1 MFFRIHCLQN
11 TAPSFSLFC
20 LMNWAEYSDG
30 SIVFR
35 FGHVTE
41 MEKNVVRLEGGKIGG
56 AGTNEAASESL
67 LSEESKRIASL
78 EVLQED
84 QQATKLCGDGVNEA
98 APQSLLKED
107 TTSVVAVEKVGPV
120 NTLELGQRAGSDSV
134 KELTVD
140 SQEIVNSESVVKET
154 GDHHVLAEH
163 EELPDSSEH
172 TQFGLPRSDSF
183 DPEISPN
190 YINEM
195 FHVPFAE
202 PDPDGT
208 VNLGNNSII
217 RTESDG
223 SFTQNINADSFV
235 EKAID
240 LEDSPQA
247 DALEED
253 DYAGPSDP
261 EKAIRLEE
269 ESLERTSD
277 EDSEAANLE
286 ELRQANALDDCI
298 KAAKNKD
305 ISSTRTKERDI
316 TLSSSGADFEVTAYS
331 YNTSQEQSK
340 ENIEVGLSDLPPA
353 LVDNEPKVETST
365 VYFTN
370 EDSKETASSLA
381 FTLL

>member
-1 MFFRIHCLQN
+1 
-11 TAPSFSLFC
+11 
-20 LMNWAEYSDG
+20 MNWAEYTDG

-35 FGHVTE
+35 FGHVAE

-56 AGTNEAASESL
+56 AGTSEAAPVSL

-84 QQATKLCGDGVNEA
+84 QQATKLCGDGVNEVA
-98 APQSLLKED
+98 LQSLLRED
-107 TTSVVAVEKVGPV
+107 TNSVVVVEKVGPV
-120 NTLELGQRAGSDSV
+120 NTLELGQKAGSDSV

-140 SQEIVNSESVVKET
+140 SQEIVNAESVVKET

-163 EELPDSSEH
+163 EELHDSSEH
-172 TQFGLPRSDSF
+172 TQFGLLRSDSF

-195 FHVPFAE
+195 SHVPFAE
-202 PDPDGT
+202 PDLDGT

-269 ESLERTSD
+269 ESLEGTSD

-286 ELRQANALDDCI
+286 ELRQANALDDCV

-305 ISSTRTKERDI
+305 ISSTRTGERDI

-353 LVDNEPKVETST
+353 LVDNEPKAETST

-370 EDSKETASSLA
+370 EDSKETASSPA